1 MKLFRYGVMN
11 YSNTRDIKNYDKYV
25 WAHCEQGARELLEGR
40 LDHMEVIITC
50 KEIDLNILEDTIL

>member
-1 MKLFRYGVMN
+1 MD

-25 WAHCEQGARELLEGR
+25 LAHCEQGARELLEGR

-50 KEIDLNILEDTIL
+50 KEIDLNTLEDTIL